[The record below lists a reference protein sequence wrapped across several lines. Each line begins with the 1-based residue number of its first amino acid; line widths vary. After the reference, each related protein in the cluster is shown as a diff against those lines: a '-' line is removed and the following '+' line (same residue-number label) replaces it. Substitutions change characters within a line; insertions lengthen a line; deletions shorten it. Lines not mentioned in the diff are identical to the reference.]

1 MDFPR
6 DLDKAR
12 REIEAHARRY
22 GLDFYDV
29 VFEMLDYDQ
38 LNEVAAFGGFPTRY
52 PHWRFGMEYEE
63 LSKSY
68 SYGLTKIYELVI
80 NNNPVYAYLMKS
92 NAPVEQKLVMAH
104 VFGHA
109 DFFKNNLWFSK
120 TNRRMVDAM
129 ANHATRVRHHIDRHG
144 IEAVED
150 FIDAC
155 LSLENLIDYHAPF
168 VERRREPQPKTQ
180 AEEDAEEA
188 KAVVRLPSKPY
199 MESYINPPSYL
210 AQQKTKRAERA
221 KRKRQTPS
229 EPERDVLKFLLD
241 HAPLESWEHDVLSI
255 VREEAYYFAPQGM
268 TKVVNEGWAC
278 LQADSLAFSD
288 RGVISMH
295 DLVSGPGVAVSDGD
309 SCRRVYDRHI
319 IRNHATVTIRTR
331 RGLKLSGSNN
341 HRILLANLTT
351 WARLDSLTVGD
362 RVAVSGGNALWPDGE
377 LALEWRPAQRVTID
391 DVAEWAG
398 VTRSKARRFRQ
409 SIGLKNVRNASAVSL
424 ALDIFESPENQAIP
438 IQARKRKAVQIPDR
452 VDEDLGA
459 FLGYLV
465 GDGNVSRVK
474 RVMGLTTGDEP
485 QALEFAR
492 LAARLFGLPSRIKW
506 DAGRWRVLL
515 HSETLADYL
524 VEALGLTHGP
534 SARQKKVPD
543 IVLRSPSWVVASFLR
558 AYFDCDGYAGKAGVI
573 LSTSSEVMSEQVQLL
588 LLNFGIL
595 SRRRLQNDGCWHV
608 HVMGTSARIFAD
620 KIGFGLTRKQEA
632 LRRYVQNR
640 RWFRREKWD
649 DEVVSIEH
657 GRADVYDISV
667 EETHR
672 YAAQGFINHNSY
684 WHSTIMTQKALRASE
699 LVDYADQHSGTLAMS
714 PGRMNPYKI
723 GIELFREIE
732 DRWNK
737 GKFGKEYE
745 ECDDLEARRRWDRK
759 LGQGRQKIFEVRK
772 IYNDV
777 MFIDAF
783 MDQEFCERLQLYVY
797 GYDTRSG
804 RYVVVDRDWRKVKER
819 FLFSLTN
826 LGQPIVHV
834 QDSNYDNR
842 GELYLIHKFEG
853 VPLDMDK
860 ARDTLKNLH
869 RLWRRPVHL
878 ETVEDERG
886 RLLSY
891 DGTEHKNVR
900 L

>member
-1 MDFPR
+1 VTGLPR

-12 REIEAHARRY
+12 REIEAHARQY

-68 SYGLTKIYELVI
+68 SYGLSKIYELVI
-80 NNNPVYAYLMKS
+80 NNNPVYAYLMKA
-92 NAPVEQKLVMAH
+92 NAQVEQKLVMAH

-168 VERRREPQPKTQ
+168 VERRREPRPKTQ
-180 AEEDAEEA
+180 AEEDADEA
-188 KAVVRLPSKPY
+188 KSVVRLPSKSY
-199 MESYINPPSYL
+199 MEPYINPPSFL
-210 AQQKTKRAERA
+210 EQQKTKRAERA
-221 KRKRQTPS
+221 KRKRQVPS

-268 TKVVNEGWAC
+268 TKSLNEGWA
-278 LQADSLAFSD
+278 
-288 RGVISMH
+288 
-295 DLVSGPGVAVSDGD
+295 
-309 SCRRVYDRHI
+309 
-319 IRNHATVTIRTR
+319 
-331 RGLKLSGSNN
+331 
-341 HRILLANLTT
+341 
-351 WARLDSLTVGD
+351 
-362 RVAVSGGNALWPDGE
+362 
-377 LALEWRPAQRVTID
+377 
-391 DVAEWAG
+391 
-398 VTRSKARRFRQ
+398 
-409 SIGLKNVRNASAVSL
+409 
-424 ALDIFESPENQAIP
+424 
-438 IQARKRKAVQIPDR
+438 
-452 VDEDLGA
+452 
-459 FLGYLV
+459 
-465 GDGNVSRVK
+465 
-474 RVMGLTTGDEP
+474 
-485 QALEFAR
+485 
-492 LAARLFGLPSRIKW
+492 
-506 DAGRWRVLL
+506 
-515 HSETLADYL
+515 
-524 VEALGLTHGP
+524 
-534 SARQKKVPD
+534 
-543 IVLRSPSWVVASFLR
+543 
-558 AYFDCDGYAGKAGVI
+558 
-573 LSTSSEVMSEQVQLL
+573 
-588 LLNFGIL
+588 
-595 SRRRLQNDGCWHV
+595 
-608 HVMGTSARIFAD
+608 
-620 KIGFGLTRKQEA
+620 
-632 LRRYVQNR
+632 
-640 RWFRREKWD
+640 
-649 DEVVSIEH
+649 
-657 GRADVYDISV
+657 
-667 EETHR
+667 
-672 YAAQGFINHNSY
+672 SY
-684 WHSTIMTQKALRASE
+684 WHSTIMTQKALSASE
-699 LVDYADQHSGTLAMS
+699 LIDYADQHSGTLAMT

-737 GKFGKEYE
+737 GKFGKEYD

-759 LGQGRQKIFEVRK
+759 LGLGRQKIFEVRK

-826 LGQPIVHV
+826 LGQPMVHV
-834 QDSNYDNR
+834 QDANYGNR
-842 GELYLIHKFEG
+842 GELYLEHKFEG

-878 ETVEDERG
+878 ETVEDERA

-891 DGTEHKNVR
+891 DGAEHKNVR

>member
-1 MDFPR
+1 MNLSP
-6 DLDKAR
+6 DLER
-12 REIEAHARRY
+12 WRHEIEGHARQY

-68 SYGLTKIYELVI
+68 SYGLSKIYELVI
-80 NNNPVYAYLMKS
+80 NNNPVYAYLLKA
-92 NAPVEQKLVMAH
+92 NAAVEQKLVMAH

-144 IEAVED
+144 VEAVED
-150 FIDAC
+150 FIDAS

-168 VERRREPQPKTQ
+168 VERRREPLPKTQ
-180 AEEDAEEA
+180 AEEDEDEA
-188 KAVVRLPSKPY
+188 KAVVRLPSKSY
-199 MESYINPPSYL
+199 MEPYINPPGYL

-229 EPERDVLKFLLD
+229 EPERDVLRFLLD

-268 TKVVNEGWAC
+268 TKALNEGWAC
-278 LQADSLAFSD
+278 LQADSLVFSD
-288 RGVISMH
+288 RGVIRMQ
-295 DLVSGPGVAVSDGD
+295 DLVSGTGGLVSDGD
-309 SCRRVYDRHI
+309 ARRRAYDWHVI
-319 IRNHATVTIRTR
+319 GDHATVTIRTR
-331 RGLKLSGSNN
+331 RGLTLCGSNN
-341 HRILLANLTT
+341 HRILRDDRSS
-351 WARLDSLTVGD
+351 WARLDSLRVGD
-362 RVAVSGGNALWPDGE
+362 RVAISGGADLWPEGE
-377 LALEWRPAQRVTID
+377 LALDWRPRQRITLD
-391 DVAEWAG
+391 EVAEWAG
-398 VTRSKARRFRQ
+398 MPASKAHDFRRGR
-409 SIGLKNVRNASAVSL
+409 GLSTVGNPAALSF
-424 ALDIFESPENQAIP
+424 ALDLYEAPENQELRVQSRI
-438 IQARKRKAVQIPDR
+438 RKPVRLPHR
-452 VDEDLGA
+452 LDEDLGA

-465 GDGNVSRVK
+465 GDGHISRVK
-474 RVMGLTTGDEP
+474 RNLGLTTGDQP
-485 QALEFAR
+485 QAAEFTR
-492 LAARLFGLPSRIKW
+492 LAGRLFGLPVRLKR
-506 DAGRWRVLL
+506 DGGRWRVLL
-515 HSETLADYL
+515 HSETVADFL
-524 VEALGLTHGP
+524 VDGLGLTHGP
-534 SARQKKVPD
+534 SARQKRVPD
-543 IVLRSPSWVVASFLR
+543 VVLRSPQHVVTAFLR
-558 AYFDCDGYAGKAGVI
+558 AYFDCDAYAGEQGVI
-573 LSTSSEVMSEQVQLL
+573 LSTTSDSLADQVQIL
-588 LLNFGIL
+588 LLNYGIL
-595 SRRRLQNDGCWHV
+595 TTRGRQAHDCWHV
-608 HVMGTSARIFAD
+608 RVTGRSAKVFAE
-620 KIGFGLTRKQEA
+620 KIGFGLVHKQEA
-632 LRRYVQNR
+632 LERYVRQR
-640 RWFRREKWD
+640 RWFCRERWD
-649 DEVVSIEH
+649 DEVVSIDH

-684 WHSTIMTQKALRASE
+684 WHSTIMTQKALSASE
-699 LVDYADQHSGTLAMS
+699 LIDYADQHSGTLAMT

-759 LGQGRQKIFEVRK
+759 LGLGRQKIFEVRK

-826 LGQPIVHV
+826 LGQPFVHV
-834 QDSNYDNR
+834 QDANYGNR
-842 GELYLIHKFEG
+842 GELYLTHKFEG
-853 VPLDMDK
+853 VPLDMEK

>member
-1 MDFPR
+1 LTDLPR

-12 REIEAHARRY
+12 REIEGHARQY

-68 SYGLTKIYELVI
+68 SYGLSKIYELVI
-80 NNNPVYAYLMKS
+80 NNNPVYAYLMKA

-144 IEAVED
+144 VEVVED

-168 VERRREPQPKTQ
+168 VERRREPLPKTQ

-199 MESYINPPSYL
+199 MEPYINPPSYL

-268 TKVVNEGWAC
+268 TKSLNEGWA
-278 LQADSLAFSD
+278 
-288 RGVISMH
+288 
-295 DLVSGPGVAVSDGD
+295 
-309 SCRRVYDRHI
+309 
-319 IRNHATVTIRTR
+319 
-331 RGLKLSGSNN
+331 
-341 HRILLANLTT
+341 
-351 WARLDSLTVGD
+351 
-362 RVAVSGGNALWPDGE
+362 
-377 LALEWRPAQRVTID
+377 
-391 DVAEWAG
+391 
-398 VTRSKARRFRQ
+398 
-409 SIGLKNVRNASAVSL
+409 
-424 ALDIFESPENQAIP
+424 
-438 IQARKRKAVQIPDR
+438 
-452 VDEDLGA
+452 
-459 FLGYLV
+459 
-465 GDGNVSRVK
+465 
-474 RVMGLTTGDEP
+474 
-485 QALEFAR
+485 
-492 LAARLFGLPSRIKW
+492 
-506 DAGRWRVLL
+506 
-515 HSETLADYL
+515 
-524 VEALGLTHGP
+524 
-534 SARQKKVPD
+534 
-543 IVLRSPSWVVASFLR
+543 
-558 AYFDCDGYAGKAGVI
+558 
-573 LSTSSEVMSEQVQLL
+573 
-588 LLNFGIL
+588 
-595 SRRRLQNDGCWHV
+595 
-608 HVMGTSARIFAD
+608 
-620 KIGFGLTRKQEA
+620 
-632 LRRYVQNR
+632 
-640 RWFRREKWD
+640 
-649 DEVVSIEH
+649 
-657 GRADVYDISV
+657 
-667 EETHR
+667 
-672 YAAQGFINHNSY
+672 SY
-684 WHSTIMTQKALRASE
+684 WHSTIMTQKALSASE
-699 LVDYADQHSGTLAMS
+699 LVDYADQHSGTLAMT

-759 LGQGRQKIFEVRK
+759 LGLGRQKIFEVRK

-834 QDSNYDNR
+834 QDANYGNR
-842 GELYLIHKFEG
+842 GELYLMHKFEG
-853 VPLDMDK
+853 VALDMDK

-869 RLWRRPVHL
+869 RVWRRPVHL